1 MIEEANKTP
10 AADRSVGELVTDL
23 TDEVKR
29 LVRDEMRLAVFE
41 LQRKGKKMGLG
52 AGLFGAAGLF
62 AFLGAGSLVAAAVLA
77 LALVVPG
84 WLAAVIVAVALFVV
98 AGIAALVGKKEVTQG
113 VPPVPEEAI
122 SGVREDVETVK
133 QGVRT

>member
-1 MIEEANKTP
+1 
-10 AADRSVGELVTDL
+10 
-23 TDEVKR
+23 
-29 LVRDEMRLAVFE
+29 
-41 LQRKGKKMGLG
+41 
-52 AGLFGAAGLF
+52 AGT
-62 AFLGAGSLVAAAVLA
+62 LVAAAVLA

-84 WLAAVIVAVALFVV
+84 WLAAVLVAVALFLV

-122 SGVREDVETVK
+122 SGVREDVATVK